1 MTAPW
6 CKALAMCRKRFARA
20 FLGQESVEEGALV
33 VLPLG
38 EASEQPLRP
47 SSTLE
52 NPREAPHW
60 WAPLALR
67 SSAWSDSSWLSLRLG
82 RAERLRALSDLP
94 VQALLWL
101 RQGRERLG
109 TASSSGSV

>member
-1 MTAPW
+1 MLKLTRHSGLRSDGRKLMTAPW

-52 NPREAPHW
+52 NPREAPH
-60 WAPLALR
+60 
-67 SSAWSDSSWLSLRLG
+67 
-82 RAERLRALSDLP
+82 
-94 VQALLWL
+94 
-101 RQGRERLG
+101 QGPF
-109 TASSSGSV
+109 SP